1 MMPIETIGKAMTK
14 TQKTDNTGEI
24 MMIIFNDS
32 ESGTLLL
39 KNPEGTKA
47 WTDRD
52 VRKSVKDGFIKGYDP
67 HFSCRPAFVYSD
79 NVREMRIVTKEY
91 FETEMV
97 KRTKG
102 AEESPKQSVGT
113 GIMFG

>member
-1 MMPIETIGKAMTK
+1 MMPIKTIGKAMTG

-24 MMIIFNDS
+24 MMVIFNDS
-32 ESGTLLL
+32 ETGTLLL

-91 FETEMV
+91 FETEMG
-97 KRTKG
+97 KR
-102 AEESPKQSVGT
+102 AEEAEEPPKQPVGT